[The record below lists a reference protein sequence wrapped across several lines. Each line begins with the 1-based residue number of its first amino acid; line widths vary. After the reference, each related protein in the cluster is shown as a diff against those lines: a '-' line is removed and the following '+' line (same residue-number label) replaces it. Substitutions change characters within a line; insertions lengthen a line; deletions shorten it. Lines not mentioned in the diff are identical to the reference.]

1 MAAIPHSLGLEPDR
15 RKSSDQSPQTPR
27 RPSVVS
33 EATAKEKIG
42 EPHQNLRRSLLIQR
56 LEGSRPA
63 VRSGA
68 MAMGFR

>member
-1 MAAIPHSLGLEPDR
+1 VTGCDDDFRQALVLYQKRPPR
-15 RKSSDQSPQTPR
+15 RKFG
-27 RPSVVS
+27 
-33 EATAKEKIG
+33 K
-42 EPHQNLRRSLLIQR
+42 PHQNLRRSLLIQR